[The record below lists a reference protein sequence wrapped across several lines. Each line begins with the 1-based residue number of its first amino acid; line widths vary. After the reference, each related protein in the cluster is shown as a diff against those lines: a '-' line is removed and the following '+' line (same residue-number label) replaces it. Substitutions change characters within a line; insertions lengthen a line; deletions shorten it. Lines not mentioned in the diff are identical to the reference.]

1 MNTNNTIHLNEDQL
15 ARAVVDE
22 SELPSSLREHLST
35 CPICRANREQTVT
48 NLARLGQMAAR
59 FAPSPTRRIA
69 LPADEPRIVARWFWG
84 WRTYVGAVVAA
95 ALVLAVLWRV
105 PALRSP
111 VEDNGNT
118 LAVETQEAEEF
129 MTEIAMLV
137 DNPLPAVYED
147 ISAESMTGVD
157 EEFMEFVVPSTEDE
171 PLTQNDGKRG
181 VSLC

>member
-1 MNTNNTIHLNEDQL
+1 MTDIKP
-15 ARAVVDE
+15 ARV
-22 SELPSSLREHLST
+22 
-35 CPICRANREQTVT
+35 
-48 NLARLGQMAAR
+48 R
-59 FAPSPTRRIA
+59 FAPSPTKRIA
-69 LPADEPRIVARWFWG
+69 LPATEPGTIARWSWG

-111 VEDNGNT
+111 SGQSVNMLT
-118 LAVETQEAEEF
+118 VETPDAEEF
-129 MTEIAMLV
+129 MTEVALLV

-147 ISAESMTGVD
+147 ISAETIAGVD
-157 EEFMEFVVPSTEDE
+157 EELMEFVVPSAEDE